1 MNHGGYVLIF
11 TNSGSSACT
20 LQGYPGVAVVKGSAT
35 LLNATRSLTGYM
47 FDPGSQITSA
57 PLVTLAA
64 GASAS
69 TLVEWV
75 GNAGETCYP
84 TGTGTLEVT
93 PPNTQST
100 SSFAT
105 LTLGDNGICAD
116 FETHPVVT
124 GVLPDN
130 G

>member
-1 MNHGGYVLIF
+1 
-11 TNSGSSACT
+11 
-20 LQGYPGVAVVKGSAT
+20 VKGTTT

-47 FDPGSQITSA
+47 FNPGGGISSA
-57 PLVTLAA
+57 PVVTLAA

-75 GNAGETCYP
+75 GNAGETCYA
-84 TGTGTLEVT
+84 TGTGALEVT

-100 SSFAT
+100 SSFTT

-116 FETHPVVT
+116 FETHPVVS
-124 GVLPDN
+124 GVLPYVN